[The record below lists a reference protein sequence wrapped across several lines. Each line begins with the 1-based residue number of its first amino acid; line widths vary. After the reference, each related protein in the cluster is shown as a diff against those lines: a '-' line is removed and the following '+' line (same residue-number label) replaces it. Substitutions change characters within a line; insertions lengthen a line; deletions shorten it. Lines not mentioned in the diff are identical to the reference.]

1 MFRLPPSGLLAQAEP
16 GAAGQT
22 TADSGTGA
30 GSKEMDEDA
39 KIAEAMLNPLSY
51 LWLMFTQNDT
61 KWFDGDILDRLGE
74 DTKV

>member
-1 MFRLPPSGLLAQAEP
+1 
-16 GAAGQT
+16 
-22 TADSGTGA
+22 
-30 GSKEMDEDA
+30 MDEDA